1 MDKQTDIVEANHRVG
16 RSSFIKLIMT
26 LLKSS
31 SQMLNS
37 GPTNVCKKE
46 ISVEWR
52 NYIANNHATP
62 GKNPTLYKTHKTG
75 VPVSLLTSGCNT
87 AIENLSRFIKVI
99 CSPLTEIMQ
108 CRIKDTS
115 IYNYTLNEHPIS
127 NHAKLVSLDIVSWT
141 CFQIQKIKDEYKEYR
156 IYLCYKKHINRLLN
170 KSTQIMFIQ

>member
-1 MDKQTDIVEANHRVG
+1 MDKQTDLVEANHRVG

-52 NYIANNHATP
+52 NYIANIHATP

-108 CRIKDTS
+108 CRIKDTC
-115 IYNYTLNEHPIS
+115 IYNWYFKWTPNIKSCEVSVPRYCFLDMFPCIENQRGIQGIQDI
-127 NHAKLVSLDIVSWT
+127 LVL
-141 CFQIQKIKDEYKEYR
+141 
-156 IYLCYKKHINRLLN
+156 
-170 KSTQIMFIQ
+170 